1 LVHNGIIENYIQLK
15 DKLIN
20 KNIKFNSQTDTEVI
34 VNLISYY
41 YSEVKDIE
49 KAIQLSVSKLEGTWG
64 LVIMCIDTPDK
75 LYAVRH
81 GSPLL
86 IGFGDGFMMVA
97 SEQSGFCRFVQNY
110 ICLKDSDIIV
120 ITKDNT
126 NLDSNMEVKEINIVE
141 TELTYDPY
149 SCWTEKEIYEQ
160 QDSSLRALGMGGR
173 ILDNEH
179 VKLGGLTGYS
189 DVLCGITNLILLGC
203 GTSYYAGMYCLNVFK
218 RLCNFNTVQLYDASE
233 FTEYDIP
240 QNHNKVAL
248 VMLSQSGETRDLY
261 KIVELAKEKG
271 IMMIGIVNVVDSL
284 IAREVTCGIYLNAG
298 REVAVASTKCFS
310 SQVIVLNLLA
320 LFFSQIQNINRFKR
334 SNIIM
339 ELRTLPTNIKGLLH
353 MDHKYINQVASYL
366 VDKSSVFILGKGN
379 GESAAKEGALKLKEI
394 GYIHAEGY
402 SSSSL
407 KHGPFALIEEGTP
420 IIIISP
426 TDEHNS
432 KNRSVIEEVKS
443 RGAYVILIGDKKLDK
458 CDIFIKVPNNTLY
471 TNLLA
476 VIVLQF
482 IAFKLSVLKNNNSD
496 YPRNLAKTCVTD

>member
-1 LVHNGIIENYIQLK
+1 
-15 DKLIN
+15 
-20 KNIKFNSQTDTEVI
+20 
-34 VNLISYY
+34 
-41 YSEVKDIE
+41 
-49 KAIQLSVSKLEGTWG
+49 
-64 LVIMCIDTPDK
+64 
-75 LYAVRH
+75 
-81 GSPLL
+81 
-86 IGFGDGFMMVA
+86 
-97 SEQSGFCRFVQNY
+97 
-110 ICLKDSDIIV
+110 
-120 ITKDNT
+120 
-126 NLDSNMEVKEINIVE
+126 
-141 TELTYDPY
+141 
-149 SCWTEKEIYEQ
+149 
-160 QDSSLRALGMGGR
+160 
-173 ILDNEH
+173 
-179 VKLGGLTGYS
+179 
-189 DVLCGITNLILLGC
+189 
-203 GTSYYAGMYCLNVFK
+203 MYCLNVFK